1 MVHRLALVI
10 TGLFLLSGCLESDKA
25 RAQFE
30 NYQSRLANVVNTEP
44 LPLEDSVSIELPR
57 KRDLTL
63 PLEDVRMGLL
73 DAYELRECG
82 LFQLIADR
90 NSILGKVQDAFRQ
103 LNYEVSLL
111 NTLELC
117 LADVESDTLREQ
129 LLKVQKQKQK
139 QLSTV
144 YWNTLISSD
153 AWRQQLTPS
162 GIGLIAP
169 DKPFP
174 HSEALLAIN
183 AYAHLSEKDT
193 DIVSLQE
200 PIEKQR
206 YLGTVFYS
214 MDESTRWLN
223 TITKQ
228 LYRDDLLVIC
238 GANRDPTRL
247 NYLRNVFDKFF
258 IGEVQPYLSK
268 INGLYLDVQPALETL
283 HRQLPDNEV
292 FFHYN
297 DAYFAGSHYQNFQ
310 QAVKDHV
317 GYWQQLFQR
326 CNVQVAPQNN
336 AS

>member
-1 MVHRLALVI
+1 MVNRIAVI
-10 TGLFLLSGCLESDKA
+10 IIALFLLSGCLEPDKA

-30 NYQSRLANVVNTEP
+30 NYQTRLANVVNTEP
-44 LPLEDSVSIELPR
+44 LPLEESDYIELPR
-57 KRDLTL
+57 KRDLKL
-63 PLEDVRMGLL
+63 PVGDVRMGLL

-117 LADVESDTLREQ
+117 LADVESDALREQ
-129 LLKVQKQKQK
+129 LLNAQKQKQQ

-144 YWNTLISSD
+144 YWNTLVSSD
-153 AWRQQLTPS
+153 AWRQQLTPAS
-162 GIGLIAP
+162 VSLIAP

-183 AYAHLSEKDT
+183 AYANLYERGT

-206 YLGTVFYS
+206 YLGSVFHS

-268 INGLYLDVQPALETL
+268 INGLYLDAQPALETL
-283 HRQLPDNEV
+283 HRQLPENDV
-292 FFHYN
+292 FLSYN
-297 DAYFAGSHYQNFQ
+297 DAYFAGSHYQSFQ
-310 QAVKDHV
+310 KAVKDHV

-326 CNVQVAPQNN
+326 CNVQL
-336 AS
+336 